1 MLIIPSLKSFSV
13 DKIGKQA
20 VAKIVI
26 LHSQKQNDM
35 AQEKETTKK
44 GKKRSSDVLEELN
57 TLLGKVPPQSPEL
70 EKAVLGAILIQS
82 SAIYDITNII
92 QPQSFYIPAHQTIYT
107 AMRSLMQAEKPI
119 DAITVSEELKA
130 KDQLEDVGGLPY
142 LIELTELIG
151 TAAHLEYHARIVQ
164 QKYIQRELIRASTE
178 IQKLSYD
185 ETKDVDDLISFAE
198 GEIFNISEGMV
209 KKELVRI
216 GDVMEVAKKS
226 IEKAAENKGSYR
238 GVPSG
243 FTDLDRLT
251 SGWQP
256 SDLIIIA
263 ARPSMGKTAFVLSMA
278 RNMAVEYQKPV
289 VFFSLEMSAQQL
301 VNRLIAAEIEI
312 SGEKIRNGDLT
323 EEEWQC
329 FESRTHRLGAAP
341 LYIDDTPA
349 MSVFELR
356 AKCRRQARTKEGLGI
371 VIIDYLQLMTSG
383 VDNKGSREQEVSTIS
398 RSLKAIAKELNVP
411 IIALSQLNRGVE
423 TRGNDRR
430 PQLSDLRESG
440 AIEQDADIVA
450 FIHRPEY
457 YGIKEDENG
466 ISTKGL
472 ATIIVAKH
480 RNGAV
485 DDVRLKFVK
494 DLAKFQDYDEGISEF
509 LPSSDTETMTVG
521 SKMNSRDFTPDNAFA
536 DNGSGFIGD
545 NSFENAPIPGFAG
558 GNNDNPPF

>member
-1 MLIIPSLKSFSV
+1 MLIIPSLKSFPV

-20 VAKIVI
+20 IAKIVI

>member
-1 MLIIPSLKSFSV
+1 
-13 DKIGKQA
+13 
-20 VAKIVI
+20 
-26 LHSQKQNDM
+26 
-35 AQEKETTKK
+35 
-44 GKKRSSDVLEELN
+44 
-57 TLLGKVPPQSPEL
+57 
-70 EKAVLGAILIQS
+70 
-82 SAIYDITNII
+82 
-92 QPQSFYIPAHQTIYT
+92 
-107 AMRSLMQAEKPI
+107 
-119 DAITVSEELKA
+119 
-130 KDQLEDVGGLPY
+130 
-142 LIELTELIG
+142 
-151 TAAHLEYHARIVQ
+151 
-164 QKYIQRELIRASTE
+164 
-178 IQKLSYD
+178 
-185 ETKDVDDLISFAE
+185 
-198 GEIFNISEGMV
+198 
-209 KKELVRI
+209 
-216 GDVMEVAKKS
+216 VAKKS

-545 NSFENAPIPGFAG
+545 NSFENAPIPGFSG